1 MEEVTAE
8 VSKVAHGA
16 SFYGATEELATGQ
29 MPEIK
34 DEALTF
40 QPEAPLVIPEGQHY
54 GGGTATVD
62 LNMQTPDAQDVL
74 SGKFIY
80 TPTTTSGYSVT
91 QGEII
96 TRDSTEIVNT
106 GTQITL
112 PQGKYGSVGKY
123 LGDIFIPESSY
134 TPTTT
139 GLVLNTAGKYI
150 SGNITIEAMPSG
162 AVSPLLAYGWRHV
175 YDETTE
181 LITAINVGADG
192 AEAPGYLEEDTYVGL
207 VPIYTGETTVLPGEE
222 LNTSWEYMPS
232 NITIAAA
239 PCSNFYMSSGYTA
252 DADSVSIDI
261 EGVNF
266 TPNIMH
272 IQLYDVPYIDED
284 SSYWLLTGIT
294 YYSYSST
301 TYFVTKY
308 RRPSSDTI
316 RYRVATS
323 LQGSFSSLSSGLRFS
338 YLASEYLYFPA
349 NCYYEAVCMKK

>member
-29 MPEIK
+29 MPEIEG
-34 DEALTF
+34 EALTF
-40 QPEAPLVIPEGQHY
+40 QPESPLIIPEGQHY

-62 LNMQTPDAQDVL
+62 LNMQTPNAQDVL

-232 NITIAAA
+232 NISIAAA
-239 PCSNFYMSSGYTA
+239 PCSNFYISSGYTA
-252 DADSVSIDI
+252 ESASISIDI
-261 EGVNF
+261 DGVDF
-266 TPNIMH
+266 IPNIMH
-272 IQLYDVPYIDED
+272 LQIYDMPYSEEVALISE
-284 SSYWLLTGIT
+284 IA
-294 YYSYSST
+294 YYSYSGT
-301 TYFVTKY
+301 TYCITIY
-308 RRPSSDTI
+308 ARTPSPDI
-316 RYRVATS
+316 LQYRVVTS
-323 LQGSFSSLSSGLRFS
+323 LQGTLSNTSSGLRFS
-338 YLASEYLYFPA
+338 YLASEGLYFPA